1 MNKQLIYQVSLKG
14 VVVGVFNSKKN
25 AQDFID
31 YQATISKDKFEIEVV
46 KMIDW
51 LMHQEIF
58 NFRRSKI

>member
-1 MNKQLIYQVSLKG
+1 MNKQLIYRVLLKG
-14 VVVGVFNSKKN
+14 TVVGVFNNKKY

-51 LMHQEIF
+51 LTQPRDF
-58 NFRRSKI
+58 

>member
-1 MNKQLIYQVSLKG
+1 MNKQLIYRVLLKG
-14 VVVGVFNSKKN
+14 TVAGVFNSKKY

-51 LMHQEIF
+51 LTQPRDF
-58 NFRRSKI
+58 

>member
-1 MNKQLIYQVSLKG
+1 MNKQLIYRVSLKG
-14 VVVGVFNSKKN
+14 VVVGVFNSKKY

-51 LMHQEIF
+51 LMQPRDF
-58 NFRRSKI
+58 

>member
-1 MNKQLIYQVSLKG
+1 MNKQLIYRVSLKG
-14 VVVGVFNSKKN
+14 VVVGVFNNKKY

-51 LMHQEIF
+51 LMQPRDF
-58 NFRRSKI
+58 